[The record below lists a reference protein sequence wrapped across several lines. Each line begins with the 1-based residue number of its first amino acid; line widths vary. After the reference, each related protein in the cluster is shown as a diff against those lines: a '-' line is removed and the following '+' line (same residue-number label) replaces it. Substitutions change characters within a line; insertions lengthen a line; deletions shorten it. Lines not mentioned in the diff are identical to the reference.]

1 MFKFLIDKDTWQ
13 ELRESLTKNKL
24 RTVITMIGV
33 WWGILLLI
41 GLLGSAKGIE
51 NKFSVSLVIMPLTV
65 FLFGDSLQVKLLK
78 DIKRVVDLGLNSHI

>member
-41 GLLGSAKGIE
+41 GL
-51 NKFSVSLVIMPLTV
+51 F
-65 FLFGDSLQVKLLK
+65 
-78 DIKRVVDLGLNSHI
+78 